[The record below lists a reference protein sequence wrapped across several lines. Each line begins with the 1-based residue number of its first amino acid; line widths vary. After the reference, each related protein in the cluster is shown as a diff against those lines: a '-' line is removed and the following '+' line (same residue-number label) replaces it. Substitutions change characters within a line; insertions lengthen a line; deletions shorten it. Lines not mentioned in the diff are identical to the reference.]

1 MYNRLID
8 CTSLNIDK
16 VFKTVTKYVRP
27 FQLGNVLFSFD
38 FHDFSS
44 DNENME
50 NTKAYSVVKVIF
62 TVLAISLPFIGFY
75 LGTQYQTL
83 ISSTEDQSTLSFLK
97 PRRIPTPTPTPP
109 PPIDLTSQTATSSAN
124 TANIKKLIY
133 SLPTDWLTVKDTTNM
148 LEVGYDVNRY
158 EAISQDKRI
167 ELLGKWAVQ
176 GSDQKRLGGNNYFY
190 FSSYQGGSR
199 HNELYKILG
208 ENPTSTG
215 STMPGYSEREY
226 SYNGWSCLFLNGIS
240 ISQYPVTWGYCPIS
254 STQALVVGFDTPNWS
269 EIEKQL
275 STVRVIK

>member
-1 MYNRLID
+1 
-8 CTSLNIDK
+8 
-16 VFKTVTKYVRP
+16 
-27 FQLGNVLFSFD
+27 
-38 FHDFSS
+38 
-44 DNENME
+44 
-50 NTKAYSVVKVIF
+50 
-62 TVLAISLPFIGFY
+62 
-75 LGTQYQTL
+75 
-83 ISSTEDQSTLSFLK
+83 
-97 PRRIPTPTPTPP
+97 
-109 PPIDLTSQTATSSAN
+109 
-124 TANIKKLIY
+124 
-133 SLPTDWLTVKDTTNM
+133 M